1 MVIEAEDLNPSR
13 NPSRM
18 AEPVIGPGSART
30 AWLAPQDDGSEVS
43 RPIQPKAIAR
53 LVRAPARGA
62 DQPGADHQCRRP
74 VNEDRHCQLREAAR
88 GAGASAG
95 TLRGKSCI
103 RPQQAS
109 DG

>member
-1 MVIEAEDLNPSR
+1 MIPKSGYRFFGKDHAQAKIN
-13 NPSRM
+13 
-18 AEPVIGPGSART
+18 
-30 AWLAPQDDGSEVS
+30 DGSDTAKLK
-43 RPIQPKAIAR
+43 QT

-62 DQPGADHQCRRP
+62 DQPGADYQCRRP
-74 VNEDRHCQLREAAR
+74 VNDDRHDHLREAAR